1 MFFYSTNLDDFGA
14 AILTGYIIGV
24 IIGTIALFFLA
35 IIPSRIAG
43 NKGYS
48 RVGFYWFGVG
58 AFLPALIVSLCLR
71 DRNSAPK
78 QEGPAYPAPPE
89 N

>member
-1 MFFYSTNLDDFGA
+1 MFTFSSDFQSA
-14 AILTGYIIGV
+14 FITGYLIGMIIG
-24 IIGTIALFFLA
+24 IIGLFFLA

-71 DRNSAPK
+71 DRNAAPK
-78 QEGPAYPAPPE
+78 QEGPAPSDQMTFDF
-89 N
+89 

>member
-1 MFFYSTNLDDFGA
+1 MDDIA
-14 AILTGYIIGV
+14 SAMMIGYIIGT

-71 DRNSAPK
+71 DRNASPK
-78 QEGPAYPAPPE
+78 PEETAYRIPPE